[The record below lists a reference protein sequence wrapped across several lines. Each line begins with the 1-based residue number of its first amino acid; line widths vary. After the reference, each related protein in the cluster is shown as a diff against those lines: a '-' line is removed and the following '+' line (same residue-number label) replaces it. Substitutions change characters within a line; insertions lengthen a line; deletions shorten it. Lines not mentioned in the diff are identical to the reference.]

1 MNKYVVKTK
10 DKIVEQV
17 IEKIDQRSLVGQ
29 KKYGAMMME
38 EVEGKDKDL
47 NDFLTD
53 VQEEIMDALL
63 YIQAAR
69 ACLRDEVEECMINRQ
84 KRFNDNISNIE
95 VHDEEEL

>member
-1 MNKYVVKTK
+1 MNNYNVKTE
-10 DKIVEQV
+10 DKIVQQV

-69 ACLRDEVEECMINRQ
+69 HCLRDEVEECMINRQ
-84 KRFNDNISNIE
+84 KKFNENLDQLL
-95 VHDEEEL
+95 DEEEEL